1 MKDRILIYQDYT
13 LHNFGL
19 ARMLQEKHDCD
30 LFAIFDVTDN
40 MNKFFQKQKIVNY
53 NQSWFLYDYIKKS
66 QKPDLEYLSQFE
78 KKYGIELWK
87 LANNDR
93 IFFKYNVYYNF
104 SENEILSILE
114 QQCKFFENIIETI
127 KPDFVIFPLT
137 NSGRMEIF
145 YEMCL
150 KLGIK
155 ILMLN
160 ATRFGGMVFINEE
173 AEKIDYFEKEIH
185 EKEIHEKE
193 IHEKEIHE
201 KEIHEKEIHE
211 NVKSRSLNNLRDIL
225 YKVHSFDSSIQF
237 SSQFLK
243 SKKMALKA
251 GIQFFLFSKNS
262 NLKTHYTYYG
272 RHKIKIFFITIFWS
286 LKKRYRL
293 YLINK
298 NLSRTIDDEK
308 FIFFPL
314 ITEPERGLLIAAPFH
329 TNLIEL
335 VTHVVKSLPMG
346 YKLYVK
352 DHQAMDNR
360 DWRSFS
366 FYKEIMNLPNVKMLH
381 HTVHPK
387 NLLPKCS
394 MVITVGGTAG
404 FEAAFYEKP
413 TITFVDAL
421 YSSLKSVEILNDLKE
436 LPQLIQKQLN
446 IKFDLNDLNNFVSVL
461 EKNSFAFDWSGF
473 DSLAHHILFY
483 DGFLSDVEINEKQ
496 MNKLLDAYSTQLET
510 LANEHIKKI
519 IQHKKYQS

>member
-1 MKDRILIYQDYT
+1 MKNRLLVYQDYT

-19 ARMLQEKHDCD
+19 AKILQEKHDCD

-40 MNKFFQKQKIVNY
+40 MNKFFQKQKIVKY
-53 NQSWFLYDYIKKS
+53 EKTWFLYDHIKKS
-66 QKPDLEYLSQFE
+66 HKPDLDYLSQFE

-93 IFFKYNVYYNF
+93 IFFKYNMYYNF

-145 YEMCL
+145 YQLCL

-160 ATRFGGMVFINEE
+160 ATRLGGRVFINEE

-185 EKEIHEKE
+185 EK
-193 IHEKEIHE
+193 
-201 KEIHEKEIHE
+201 
-211 NVKSRSLNNLRDIL
+211 VKNRSLDDLRDVL
-225 YKVHSFDSSIQF
+225 YESHSFDDSIKF
-237 SSQFLK
+237 ASQFLK
-243 SKKMALKA
+243 SKKMAVKA
-251 GIQFFLFSKNS
+251 AINFFLFSKNS

-272 RHKIKIFFITIFWS
+272 RHKIKIFFVTIFWL

-298 NLSRTIDDEK
+298 NLSRTVDDEK

-335 VTHVVKSLPMG
+335 VTHIVKSLPVG

-352 DHQAMDNR
+352 DHIGMDTR

-366 FYKEIMNLPNVKMLH
+366 FYKKIMDLPNVKMLH
-381 HTVHPK
+381 HDVHPK
-387 NLLPKCS
+387 NILPKCS

-413 TITFVDAL
+413 TITFVDTL
-421 YSSLKSVEILNDLKE
+421 YSSLKSVEILNDTKE

-446 IKFDLNDLNNFVSVL
+446 TKFDLNDLNNFVSVL
-461 EKNSFAFDWSGF
+461 EKNSFTFDWSGF
-473 DSLAHHILFY
+473 DNLAHHIFFY

-496 MNKLLDAYSTQLET
+496 MNELLHQYSKQLEI

-519 IQHKKYQS
+519 IQHQKYKNYD

>member
-1 MKDRILIYQDYT
+1 MKDRILVYQDYT
-13 LHNFGL
+13 MHNFGL
-19 ARMLQEKHDCD
+19 AKMLQEKHDCD
-30 LFAIFDVTDN
+30 LFAIIDVTDN
-40 MNKFFQKQKIVNY
+40 MNKFFQKQKIVKY
-53 NQSWFLYDYIKKS
+53 EKSWFLYDYIKKTY
-66 QKPDLEYLSQFE
+66 KPDLDYLSQFE

-93 IFFKYNVYYNF
+93 IFFKYNMYYNF

-145 YEMCL
+145 YQLCL

-160 ATRFGGMVFINEE
+160 ATRLGGRVFINEE

-185 EKEIHEKE
+185 EK
-193 IHEKEIHE
+193 
-201 KEIHEKEIHE
+201 
-211 NVKSRSLNNLRDIL
+211 VKNRSIDDLRDIL
-225 YKVHSFDSSIQF
+225 YKTHSFDDALKF
-237 SSQFLK
+237 TSQFLK

-251 GIQFFLFSKNS
+251 AINFFLFSKNS

-272 RHKIKIFFITIFWS
+272 RDKIKIFFITIFWS

-298 NLSRTIDDEK
+298 NLSRTIDNEK

-335 VTHVVKSLPMG
+335 VTHIAKSLPVG

-352 DHQAMDNR
+352 DHASMDTR

-366 FYKEIMNLPNVKMLH
+366 FYKKIMNLPNVKMLH
-381 HTVHPK
+381 HAIHPK
-387 NLLPKCS
+387 NILPKCS

-404 FEAAFYEKP
+404 FEAAFYQKP
-413 TITFVDAL
+413 TISFVDTL
-421 YSSLKSVEILNDLKE
+421 YSPLKSVKILNNIKE

-446 IKFDLNDLNNFVSVL
+446 MKFDLSDLNNFVSVL
-461 EKNSFAFDWSGF
+461 EKNSFVFDFSGF
-473 DSLAHHILFY
+473 DTLAHHILFY

-496 MNKLLDAYSTQLET
+496 MNKLLDAYSKQFEI
-510 LANEHIKKI
+510 LADEHIKKI
-519 IQHKKYQS
+519 IQHTKYQS

>member
-13 LHNFGL
+13 IHNFGL
-19 ARMLQEKHDCD
+19 AKTLQEKHDCD
-30 LFAIFDVTDN
+30 LFAIIDVTDN
-40 MNKFFQKQKIVNY
+40 MNKFFQKQKIVKY
-53 NQSWFLYDYIKKS
+53 EKTWFLYDHIKKN

-78 KKYGIELWK
+78 KKYDIELWK
-87 LANNDR
+87 LAKNDR
-93 IFFKYNVYYNF
+93 IFFKYNMYYNF

-127 KPDFVIFPLT
+127 KPDFIIFPIT

-145 YEMCL
+145 YQLCL

-160 ATRFGGMVFINEE
+160 ATRLGGKNFISEE
-173 AEKIDYFEKEIH
+173 AEKVDYFEKEIH
-185 EKEIHEKE
+185 EK
-193 IHEKEIHE
+193 
-201 KEIHEKEIHE
+201 
-211 NVKSRSLNNLRDIL
+211 VKNRSLEDLRNIL
-225 YKVHSFDSSIQF
+225 YKTHSFDDAAKYT
-237 SSQFLK
+237 SQFLK

-251 GIQFFLFSKNS
+251 GIKFFLFSKNS

-272 RHKIKIFFITIFWS
+272 RRKIKIFFITILWS

-314 ITEPERGLLIAAPFH
+314 ITEPERSLLIGAPFH

-335 VTHVVKSLPMG
+335 ITHIVKSLPIG

-352 DHQAMDNR
+352 DHASMDNR

-366 FYKEIMNLPNVKMLH
+366 FYKEIMDLPNVKMLH

-387 NLLPKCS
+387 NILPKCS
-394 MVITVGGTAG
+394 MVITIGGTAG

-413 TITFVDAL
+413 TITFVDTL
-421 YSSLKSVEILNDLKE
+421 YSYLKSVEILNDINQ
-436 LPQLIQKQLN
+436 LPQLIRKQLN
-446 IKFDLNDLNNFVSVL
+446 IKFDLDDLNNFVSVL
-461 EKNSFAFDWSGF
+461 EKNSFTFDHSGF
-473 DSLAHHILFY
+473 SNLAHHILFY
-483 DGFLSDVEINEKQ
+483 DGFLSDVEITEKQ
-496 MNKLLDAYSTQLET
+496 MNELLHPYSKQLEI
-510 LANEHIKKI
+510 LANEYIKKI

>member
-93 IFFKYNVYYNF
+93 IFFKYNIYYNF

-114 QQCKFFENIIETI
+114 QECKFFENIIETI
-127 KPDFVIFPLT
+127 KPDFVIFPIT

-145 YEMCL
+145 YQLCL

-160 ATRFGGMVFINEE
+160 ATRLGGRVFINEE
-173 AEKIDYFEKEIH
+173 AEKIDYFEKETY
-185 EKEIHEKE
+185 EK
-193 IHEKEIHE
+193 
-201 KEIHEKEIHE
+201 
-211 NVKSRSLNNLRDIL
+211 VKNRSLEDLRNIL
-225 YKVHSFDSSIQF
+225 YKTHSFDDVLKF

-243 SKKMALKA
+243 SKKMAVKA
-251 GIQFFLFSKNS
+251 GINFFLFSKNS

-272 RHKIKIFFITIFWS
+272 RHKIKIFFMTIFWS

-298 NLSRTIDDEK
+298 NFSRTIDDEK

-314 ITEPERGLLIAAPFH
+314 ITEPERSLLIAAPFH

-335 VTHVVKSLPMG
+335 VNHIVKSLPVG

-352 DHQAMDNR
+352 DHAGMGTR

-366 FYKEIMNLPNVKMLH
+366 FYKQIMDLPNVKMLH
-381 HTVHPK
+381 HDIHPK
-387 NLLPKCS
+387 NILPKCS

-404 FEAAFYEKP
+404 FEAAFYQKP
-413 TITFVDAL
+413 TITFVDTL
-421 YSSLKSVEILNDLKE
+421 YSSLKSVEILYDTNK

-446 IKFDLNDLNNFVSVL
+446 EKFDLSDLNNFVSVL
-461 EKNSFAFDWSGF
+461 ETKSFVFDWSGF
-473 DSLAHHILFY
+473 DNLAHHILFY
-483 DGFLSDVEINEKQ
+483 DGFLSDVEISEKQ
-496 MNKLLDAYSTQLET
+496 MNKLLHEYSKQLET
-510 LANEHIKKI
+510 LANEHIKKM
-519 IQHKKYQS
+519 IQHTKYRS

>member
-1 MKDRILIYQDYT
+1 MKDRILVYQDFT
-13 LHNFGL
+13 MLNFGL
-19 ARMLQEKHDCD
+19 TKMLQEKHDCD
-30 LFAIFDVTDN
+30 LFAIIDVTDN
-40 MNKFFQKQKIVNY
+40 MNKFFQKQKIVKY
-53 NQSWFLYDYIKKS
+53 EKSWYLYDYIKKTY
-66 QKPDLEYLSQFE
+66 KPDLDYLSQFE

-93 IFFKYNVYYNF
+93 IFFKYNMYYNF

-127 KPDFVIFPLT
+127 KPNFVIFPLT

-145 YEMCL
+145 YQLCL

-160 ATRFGGMVFINEE
+160 ATRLGGRVLINEE
-173 AEKIDYFEKEIH
+173 TEKIDYFEKEIH
-185 EKEIHEKE
+185 EK
-193 IHEKEIHE
+193 
-201 KEIHEKEIHE
+201 
-211 NVKSRSLNNLRDIL
+211 VKNRSIDDLRDIL
-225 YKVHSFDSSIQF
+225 YKTNSFDEVLKF

-251 GIQFFLFSKNS
+251 AINFFLFSKNS

-272 RHKIKIFFITIFWS
+272 RDKIKIFFITIFWS

-314 ITEPERGLLIAAPFH
+314 ITEPERGLLIGAPFH

-335 VTHVVKSLPMG
+335 VIHIAKSLPVG

-352 DHQAMDNR
+352 DHPGMDTR

-366 FYKEIMNLPNVKMLH
+366 FYKKIMDLPNVKMLH
-381 HTVHPK
+381 HTIHPK
-387 NLLPKCS
+387 NILPKCS

-413 TITFVDAL
+413 TITFVDTL
-421 YSSLKSVEILNDLKE
+421 YSSLKSVEILNDTKE

-446 IKFDLNDLNNFVSVL
+446 VKFDLNDLNNFVSIL
-461 EKNSFAFDWSGF
+461 EKNSFPFDWYGF
-473 DSLAHHILFY
+473 DNLAHHILFY
-483 DGFLSDVEINEKQ
+483 DGFLSDVEISEKQ
-496 MNKLLDAYSTQLET
+496 MNELLHQYSKQLET
-510 LANEHIKKI
+510 LANEHIKKM
-519 IQHKKYQS
+519 IQHTKYKNYD

>member
-13 LHNFGL
+13 IHNFGL
-19 ARMLQEKHDCD
+19 AKALQEKHDCD
-30 LFAIFDVTDN
+30 LFAIIDVTDN
-40 MNKFFQKQKIVNY
+40 MNKFFQKQKIVKY
-53 NQSWFLYDYIKKS
+53 EKTWFLYDHIKKS
-66 QKPDLEYLSQFE
+66 QKPDLDYLSQFE

-93 IFFKYNVYYNF
+93 IFFKYNMYYNF

-145 YEMCL
+145 YQLCL

-160 ATRFGGMVFINEE
+160 ATRFGGTSFISEE
-173 AEKIDYFEKEIH
+173 YEKIDYFEKEIH
-185 EKEIHEKE
+185 E
-193 IHEKEIHE
+193 
-201 KEIHEKEIHE
+201 
-211 NVKSRSLNNLRDIL
+211 NVKNRSLEDLRNIL
-225 YKVHSFDSSIQF
+225 YKIHSFDDAVKF

-251 GIQFFLFSKNS
+251 GINFFLFSKNS

-272 RHKIKIFFITIFWS
+272 RYKIKIFFITILWS

-298 NLSRTIDDEK
+298 NLPRAIDDEK

-314 ITEPERGLLIAAPFH
+314 ITEPERSLLIAAPFY

-335 VTHVVKSLPMG
+335 VTHIAKSLPVG

-352 DHQAMDNR
+352 DHQSMDTR

-366 FYKEIMNLPNVKMLH
+366 FYKKIMNLPNVKMLH
-381 HTVHPK
+381 HAIHPK
-387 NLLPKCS
+387 NILPKCS

-404 FEAAFYEKP
+404 FEAAFYQKP
-413 TITFVDAL
+413 TISFVDTL
-421 YSSLKSVEILNDLKE
+421 YSPLKSVKILNNIKE

-446 IKFDLNDLNNFVSVL
+446 MKFDLSDLNNFVSVL
-461 EKNSFAFDWSGF
+461 EKNSFVFDFSGF
-473 DSLAHHILFY
+473 DTLAHHILFY

-496 MNKLLDAYSTQLET
+496 MNKLLDAYSKQFEI
-510 LANEHIKKI
+510 LADEHIKKI
-519 IQHKKYQS
+519 IQHTKYQS

>member
-1 MKDRILIYQDYT
+1 
-13 LHNFGL
+13 
-19 ARMLQEKHDCD
+19 
-30 LFAIFDVTDN
+30 
-40 MNKFFQKQKIVNY
+40 MNKFFQKQKIVKY
-53 NQSWFLYDYIKKS
+53 EKTWFLYDYIKKF
-66 QKPDLEYLSQFE
+66 QKPDLAYLSQFE

-87 LANNDR
+87 LASNDR
-93 IFFKYNVYYNF
+93 IFFKYNMYYNF

-127 KPDFVIFPLT
+127 KPDFIIFPLT

-145 YEMCL
+145 YQLCL

-160 ATRFGGMVFINEE
+160 ATRLNGTNFISEE
-173 AEKIDYFEKEIH
+173 VEKIDYFGKEIH
-185 EKEIHEKE
+185 EK
-193 IHEKEIHE
+193 
-201 KEIHEKEIHE
+201 
-211 NVKSRSLNNLRDIL
+211 VKNRSLEDLRDIL
-225 YKVHSFDSSIQF
+225 YKNHSFDVAVKF
-237 SSQFLK
+237 TSQFLK

-251 GIQFFLFSKNS
+251 GIKFFLFSKNS

-272 RHKIKIFFITIFWS
+272 RHKIKIFFFTILLS

-314 ITEPERGLLIAAPFH
+314 ITEPERSLLIAAPFH

-335 VTHVVKSLPMG
+335 VSHIVKSLPVG

-352 DHQAMDNR
+352 DHAAMDNR

-366 FYKEIMNLPNVKMLH
+366 FYKQIMNLPNVKMLH

-387 NLLPKCS
+387 NILPKCS
-394 MVITVGGTAG
+394 MVITIGGTSG

-413 TITFVDAL
+413 TITFVDTL
-421 YSSLKSVEILNDLKE
+421 YSSLKSVEVLNDIKK

-446 IKFDLNDLNNFVSVL
+446 AKFDLNDLNNFVSVL

-473 DSLAHHILFY
+473 DSFAHHILFY

-496 MNKLLDAYSTQLET
+496 MNELLHQYSKQLEI
-510 LANEHIKKI
+510 LANEYIKKI
-519 IQHKKYQS
+519 IQHTKYQS

>member
-13 LHNFGL
+13 IHNFGL
-19 ARMLQEKHDCD
+19 AKVLQEKHDCD
-30 LFAIFDVTDN
+30 LFAIIDVTNN
-40 MNKFFQKQKIVNY
+40 MNKFFQKQKIVKY
-53 NQSWFLYDYIKKS
+53 EKKWFLYDYIKKS
-66 QKPDLEYLSQFE
+66 QKPDLDYLSEFE

-93 IFFKYNVYYNF
+93 IFFKYNMYYNF
-104 SENEILSILE
+104 SETEILSILE
-114 QQCKFFENIIETI
+114 QQCKLFENIIETV
-127 KPDFVIFPLT
+127 KPNFVIFPLT

-145 YEMCL
+145 YQMCL

-160 ATRFGGMVFINEE
+160 STRLGGRLSISEE

-185 EKEIHEKE
+185 EK
-193 IHEKEIHE
+193 
-201 KEIHEKEIHE
+201 
-211 NVKSRSLNNLRDIL
+211 VKNRSIDDLRDIL
-225 YKVHSFDSSIQF
+225 YKTHSFDDVLKF

-243 SKKMALKA
+243 SKKMALRA

-272 RHKIKIFFITIFWS
+272 RRKIKIFFITIIWS
-286 LKKRYRL
+286 LRKRYRL

-298 NLSRTIDDEK
+298 NLSKTIDDKK

-314 ITEPERGLLIAAPFH
+314 ITEPERGLNIAAPFH

-335 VTHVVKSLPMG
+335 VTHIVKSLPVG

-352 DHQAMDNR
+352 DHIGMDTR

-366 FYKEIMNLPNVKMLH
+366 FYKKIMDLPNVKMLH
-381 HTVHPK
+381 HDVNPK
-387 NLLPKCS
+387 NILPKCS

-404 FEAAFYEKP
+404 FEAAFHQKP
-413 TITFVDAL
+413 TITFVDTL
-421 YSSLKSVEILNDLKE
+421 YSTLKSVEILNHTNE

-446 IKFDLNDLNNFVSVL
+446 AKFDLNDLNNFVSVL
-461 EKNSFAFDWSGF
+461 EKNAFIFDSYGF
-473 DSLAHHILFY
+473 DNLAHHILFY
-483 DGFLSDVEINEKQ
+483 DGFLSDVEISEKQ
-496 MNKLLDAYSTQLET
+496 MNKLLDAYSTQLEI
-510 LANEHIKKI
+510 LANEHIKKM
-519 IQHKKYQS
+519 IQHTKYQS

>member
-1 MKDRILIYQDYT
+1 MKDKILIYQDYT
-13 LHNFGL
+13 LYNFGL
-19 ARMLQEKHDCD
+19 AKTLQEKHDCD
-30 LFAIFDVTDN
+30 LFAIIDVTDN

-53 NQSWFLYDYIKKS
+53 EKTWFLYDHIKKN

-87 LANNDR
+87 LAKNDR
-93 IFFKYNVYYNF
+93 IFFKYNMYYNF

-127 KPDFVIFPLT
+127 KPDFVIFPIT

-145 YEMCL
+145 YQLCL

-160 ATRFGGMVFINEE
+160 ATRFGGTSFISEE
-173 AEKIDYFEKEIH
+173 LEKVDYFEKEIH
-185 EKEIHEKE
+185 EK
-193 IHEKEIHE
+193 
-201 KEIHEKEIHE
+201 
-211 NVKSRSLNNLRDIL
+211 VKNRSLEDLRNIL
-225 YKVHSFDSSIQF
+225 YKTHSFDDAAKYT
-237 SSQFLK
+237 SQFLK

-251 GIQFFLFSKNS
+251 GIKFFLFSKNS

-272 RHKIKIFFITIFWS
+272 RHKIKIFFLTIFWS

-314 ITEPERGLLIAAPFH
+314 ITEPERSLLIGAPFH

-335 VTHVVKSLPMG
+335 ATHIVKSLPVG

-352 DHQAMDNR
+352 DHASMDNR

-366 FYKEIMNLPNVKMLH
+366 FYKEIMDLPNVKMLH

-387 NLLPKCS
+387 NILPKCS
-394 MVITVGGTAG
+394 MVITIAGTAG

-413 TITFVDAL
+413 TITFVDTL
-421 YSSLKSVEILNDLKE
+421 YSYLKSVEILNDIND

-446 IKFDLNDLNNFVSVL
+446 MKFDLSDLNNFVSIL
-461 EKNSFAFDWSGF
+461 EKNSFTFDQSGF
-473 DSLAHHILFY
+473 SNLAHHILFY
-483 DGFLSDVEINEKQ
+483 DGFLSDVEISEKQ
-496 MNKLLDAYSTQLET
+496 MNELLDPYSQQFEI
-510 LANEHIKKI
+510 LANEYIKKI

>member
-1 MKDRILIYQDYT
+1 MKDKILIYQDYT
-13 LHNFGL
+13 IHNFGL
-19 ARMLQEKHDCD
+19 AKALQEKHDCD
-30 LFAIFDVTDN
+30 LFAIIDVTDN
-40 MNKFFQKQKIVNY
+40 MNKFFQKQKIVKY
-53 NQSWFLYDYIKKS
+53 EKTWFLYDHIKKS
-66 QKPDLEYLSQFE
+66 QKPDLDYLSQFE

-93 IFFKYNVYYNF
+93 IFFKYNAYYNF

-114 QQCKFFENIIETI
+114 QQCRFFENIIETI

-145 YEMCL
+145 YQICL

-155 ILMLN
+155 ILMLSD
-160 ATRFGGMVFINEE
+160 TRIGGTILISEE
-173 AEKIDYFEKEIH
+173 VEKIDYFEKEIH
-185 EKEIHEKE
+185 EKAK
-193 IHEKEIHE
+193 
-201 KEIHEKEIHE
+201 
-211 NVKSRSLNNLRDIL
+211 NRSLNNLRDIL
-225 YKVHSFDSSIQF
+225 YKVHSFDEGLKF

-243 SKKMALKA
+243 SKKIALKA

-272 RHKIKIFFITIFWS
+272 RQKIKVFFTTIFWS

-298 NLSRTIDDEK
+298 NLSQTIDDEK

-335 VTHVVKSLPMG
+335 VTHVVKSLPIG

-352 DHQAMDNR
+352 DHPSMDTR

-381 HTVHPK
+381 HNIHPK
-387 NLLPKCS
+387 NILPKCS

-413 TITFVDAL
+413 TITFVDTL
-421 YSSLKSVEILNDLKE
+421 YSYLKSVEILNDVNK

-446 IKFDLNDLNNFVSVL
+446 MKFDLSDLNNFVSIL
-461 EKNSFAFDWSGF
+461 EKNSFAFDENGF
-473 DSLAHHILFY
+473 SNLAHHILFY

-496 MNKLLDAYSTQLET
+496 MNKLLDAYSTQLEI
-510 LANEHIKKI
+510 LADEHIKKI
-519 IQHKKYQS
+519 IQHTNYQS

>member
-1 MKDRILIYQDYT
+1 M
-13 LHNFGL
+13 
-19 ARMLQEKHDCD
+19 
-30 LFAIFDVTDN
+30 
-40 MNKFFQKQKIVNY
+40 
-53 NQSWFLYDYIKKS
+53 
-66 QKPDLEYLSQFE
+66 
-78 KKYGIELWK
+78 
-87 LANNDR
+87 
-93 IFFKYNVYYNF
+93 YYNF

-127 KPDFVIFPLT
+127 KPDFIIFPIT

-145 YEMCL
+145 YQLCL

-160 ATRFGGMVFINEE
+160 ATRFGGTNFISEE
-173 AEKIDYFEKEIH
+173 VEKIDYFEKDIH
-185 EKEIHEKE
+185 EK
-193 IHEKEIHE
+193 
-201 KEIHEKEIHE
+201 
-211 NVKSRSLNNLRDIL
+211 VKNRSYDDLRNIL
-225 YKVHSFDSSIQF
+225 YKTHSFDDAAKYTSH
-237 SSQFLK
+237 FLK

-272 RHKIKIFFITIFWS
+272 RRKIKIFFITIFWS

-314 ITEPERGLLIAAPFH
+314 ITEPERSLLIAAPFH

-335 VTHVVKSLPMG
+335 VTHIVKSLPIG

-352 DHQAMDNR
+352 DHASMDNR

-381 HTVHPK
+381 HTIHPK
-387 NLLPKCS
+387 NILPKCS
-394 MVITVGGTAG
+394 MVITIGGTAG

-413 TITFVDAL
+413 TITFVDTL
-421 YSSLKSVEILNDLKE
+421 YSYLKSVEILNDTNE
-436 LPQLIQKQLN
+436 LPQLIQKQLK
-446 IKFDLNDLNNFVSVL
+446 IKFDLDDLNNFVSVL
-461 EKNSFAFDWSGF
+461 EENAFVFDQSGF
-473 DSLAHHILFY
+473 SNLAHHILFY
-483 DGFLSDVEINEKQ
+483 DGFLSDVEITEKQ
-496 MNKLLDAYSTQLET
+496 MNKLLDAYSKQLEI
-510 LANEHIKKI
+510 LANEYIKKI

>member
-13 LHNFGL
+13 MHNFGL
-19 ARMLQEKHDCD
+19 AKTLQEKHDCD
-30 LFAIFDVTDN
+30 LFAIIDVTDN
-40 MNKFFQKQKIVNY
+40 MNKFFQKQKIVKY
-53 NQSWFLYDYIKKS
+53 EKTWFLYDHIKKP
-66 QKPDLEYLSQFE
+66 QKPDLDYLSQFE

-93 IFFKYNVYYNF
+93 IFFKYNPYYNF

-127 KPDFVIFPLT
+127 KPDFVIFPTT

-145 YEMCL
+145 YQLCL

-155 ILMLN
+155 ILMIN
-160 ATRFGGMVFINEE
+160 AARYGGEVFISEE
-173 AEKIDYFEKEIH
+173 SEKIDYFDEEIYEK
-185 EKEIHEKE
+185 
-193 IHEKEIHE
+193 
-201 KEIHEKEIHE
+201 
-211 NVKSRSLNNLRDIL
+211 VKNRSLDDLRDIL
-225 YKVHSFDSSIQF
+225 YKIHIFDVTITST
-237 SSQFLK
+237 SQFLK

-251 GIQFFLFSKNS
+251 GINFFLFSKNS

-286 LKKRYRL
+286 LKKRYRS

-298 NLSRTIDDEK
+298 NLPRTIDDEK

-314 ITEPERGLLIAAPFH
+314 ITEPERSLLIAAPFC
-329 TNLIEL
+329 TNQFESIL
-335 VTHVVKSLPMG
+335 HVAKSLPIG

-352 DHQAMDNR
+352 DHNAMDTR

-366 FYKEIMNLPNVKMLH
+366 FYKKIMDLPNVKMLH
-381 HTVHPK
+381 HDVHPK
-387 NLLPKCS
+387 NILPKCS
-394 MVITVGGTAG
+394 MVITAGGTAG

-413 TITFVDAL
+413 TITFVESI
-421 YSSLKSVEILNDLKE
+421 YSSLKSVEILNDIKE

-446 IKFDLNDLNNFVSVL
+446 AKFDLDDLNNFVSAL
-461 EKNSFAFDWSGF
+461 EKNSFTFNFQEFDA
-473 DSLAHHILFY
+473 LAHHILFY

-496 MNKLLDAYSTQLET
+496 MNKLLDATAEQIEI
-510 LANEHIKKI
+510 LADEHIKKI

>member
-13 LHNFGL
+13 MHNFGL
-19 ARMLQEKHDCD
+19 AKTLQEKHDCD
-30 LFAIFDVTDN
+30 LFAIIDVTDN
-40 MNKFFQKQKIVNY
+40 MNKFFQKQKIVKY
-53 NQSWFLYDYIKKS
+53 EKTWFLYDHIKKS
-66 QKPDLEYLSQFE
+66 QKPDLDYLSQFE

-93 IFFKYNVYYNF
+93 IFFTYNLYYNF

-114 QQCKFFENIIETI
+114 QECKLFENIIETI

-145 YEMCL
+145 YQLCL

-160 ATRFGGMVFINEE
+160 ATRFGGTSFISEE
-173 AEKIDYFEKEIH
+173 YEKIDYFEKEIH
-185 EKEIHEKE
+185 E
-193 IHEKEIHE
+193 
-201 KEIHEKEIHE
+201 
-211 NVKSRSLNNLRDIL
+211 NVKNRSLEDLRNIL
-225 YKVHSFDSSIQF
+225 YKIHSFDDAVKF

-251 GIQFFLFSKNS
+251 GINFFLFSKNS

-272 RHKIKIFFITIFWS
+272 RYKIKIFFITILWS

-298 NLSRTIDDEK
+298 NLPRAIDDEK

-314 ITEPERGLLIAAPFH
+314 ITEPERSLLIAAPFY

-335 VTHVVKSLPMG
+335 VTHIAKSLPVG

-352 DHQAMDNR
+352 DHQSMDTR

-366 FYKEIMNLPNVKMLH
+366 FYKKIMNLPNVKMLH
-381 HTVHPK
+381 HAIHPK
-387 NLLPKCS
+387 NILPKCS

-404 FEAAFYEKP
+404 FEAAFYQKP
-413 TITFVDAL
+413 TISFVDTL
-421 YSSLKSVEILNDLKE
+421 YSPLKSVKILNNIKE

-446 IKFDLNDLNNFVSVL
+446 MKFDLSDLNNFVSVL
-461 EKNSFAFDWSGF
+461 EKNSFVFDFSGF
-473 DSLAHHILFY
+473 DTLAHHILFY

-496 MNKLLDAYSTQLET
+496 MNKLLDAYSKQFEI
-510 LANEHIKKI
+510 LADEHIKKI
-519 IQHKKYQS
+519 IQHTKYQS

>member
-1 MKDRILIYQDYT
+1 MKDRILVYQDFT
-13 LHNFGL
+13 MLNFGL
-19 ARMLQEKHDCD
+19 TKMLQEKHDCD
-30 LFAIFDVTDN
+30 LFAIIDVTDN
-40 MNKFFQKQKIVNY
+40 MNKFFQKQKIVKY
-53 NQSWFLYDYIKKS
+53 EKTWFLYDYIKKP
-66 QKPDLEYLSQFE
+66 QKPDLDYLSQFE

-93 IFFKYNVYYNF
+93 IFFTYNLYYNF

-114 QQCKFFENIIETI
+114 QECKLFENIIETI

-145 YEMCL
+145 YQLCL

-160 ATRFGGMVFINEE
+160 ATRFGGTSFISEE
-173 AEKIDYFEKEIH
+173 YEKIDYFEKEIH
-185 EKEIHEKE
+185 E
-193 IHEKEIHE
+193 
-201 KEIHEKEIHE
+201 
-211 NVKSRSLNNLRDIL
+211 NVKNRSLEDLRNIL
-225 YKVHSFDSSIQF
+225 YKIHSFDDAVKF

-251 GIQFFLFSKNS
+251 GINFFLFSKNS

-272 RHKIKIFFITIFWS
+272 RYKIKIFFITILWS

-298 NLSRTIDDEK
+298 NLPRAIDDEK

-314 ITEPERGLLIAAPFH
+314 ITEPERSLLIAAPFY

-335 VTHVVKSLPMG
+335 VTHIAKSLPVG

-352 DHQAMDNR
+352 DHQSMDTR

-366 FYKEIMNLPNVKMLH
+366 FYKKIMNLPNVKMLH
-381 HTVHPK
+381 HAIHPK
-387 NLLPKCS
+387 NILPKCS

-404 FEAAFYEKP
+404 FEAAFYQKP
-413 TITFVDAL
+413 TISFVDTL
-421 YSSLKSVEILNDLKE
+421 YSPLKSVKILNNIKE

-446 IKFDLNDLNNFVSVL
+446 MKFDLSDLNNFVSVL
-461 EKNSFAFDWSGF
+461 EKNSFVFDFSGF
-473 DSLAHHILFY
+473 DTLAHHILFY

-496 MNKLLDAYSTQLET
+496 MNKLLDAYSKQFEI
-510 LANEHIKKI
+510 LADEHIKKI
-519 IQHKKYQS
+519 IQHTKYQS

>member
-1 MKDRILIYQDYT
+1 MKDKILIYQDYT
-13 LHNFGL
+13 IHNFGL
-19 ARMLQEKHDCD
+19 AKVLQEKHDCD
-30 LFAIFDVTDN
+30 LFAIIDVTNN
-40 MNKFFQKQKIVNY
+40 MNKFFQKQKIVKY
-53 NQSWFLYDYIKKS
+53 EKKWFLYDYIKKS
-66 QKPDLEYLSQFE
+66 QKPDLDYLSEFE
-78 KKYGIELWK
+78 KKYDIELWK

-93 IFFKYNVYYNF
+93 IFFKYNMYYNF

-114 QQCKFFENIIETI
+114 QQCKLFENIIETV
-127 KPDFVIFPLT
+127 KPNFVIFPIT

-145 YEMCL
+145 YQMCL

-160 ATRFGGMVFINEE
+160 STRLGGRNFISEE

-185 EKEIHEKE
+185 EK
-193 IHEKEIHE
+193 
-201 KEIHEKEIHE
+201 
-211 NVKSRSLNNLRDIL
+211 VKNRSIDDLRDIL
-225 YKVHSFDSSIQF
+225 YKTHSFDDVLKF
-237 SSQFLK
+237 SSHFLK
-243 SKKMALKA
+243 SKKMAIRA

-272 RHKIKIFFITIFWS
+272 RRKIKIFFITIIWS

-298 NLSRTIDDEK
+298 NLSKTMDDEK

-335 VTHVVKSLPMG
+335 VTHIVKSLPVG

-352 DHQAMDNR
+352 DHQGMDTR

-366 FYKEIMNLPNVKMLH
+366 FYKKIMDLPNVKMLH

-387 NLLPKCS
+387 NILPKCS

-404 FEAAFYEKP
+404 FEAAFYQKP
-413 TITFVDAL
+413 TITFVDTL
-421 YSSLKSVEILNDLKE
+421 YSPLKSVETLNDTKE

-446 IKFDLNDLNNFVSVL
+446 IKSDPNDLNNFVHIL

-473 DSLAHHILFY
+473 DNLAHHILFY

-496 MNKLLDAYSTQLET
+496 MNELLDAYSTQLEI
-510 LANEHIKKI
+510 LADEHIKKI
-519 IQHKKYQS
+519 IQHTNYQS

>member
-1 MKDRILIYQDYT
+1 MKDRILVYQDYT
-13 LHNFGL
+13 MHNFGL
-19 ARMLQEKHDCD
+19 AKMLQEKHDCD
-30 LFAIFDVTDN
+30 LFAIIDVTDN
-40 MNKFFQKQKIVNY
+40 MNKFFQKQKIVKY
-53 NQSWFLYDYIKKS
+53 EKTWFLYDYIKKT
-66 QKPDLEYLSQFE
+66 QKPDLDYLSQFE

-93 IFFKYNVYYNF
+93 IFFKYNMYYNF

-145 YEMCL
+145 YQLCL

-160 ATRFGGMVFINEE
+160 ATRFGGTSFISEE
-173 AEKIDYFEKEIH
+173 YEKIDYFEKEIH
-185 EKEIHEKE
+185 E
-193 IHEKEIHE
+193 
-201 KEIHEKEIHE
+201 
-211 NVKSRSLNNLRDIL
+211 NVKNRSLEDLRNIL
-225 YKVHSFDSSIQF
+225 YKIHSFDDAVKF

-251 GIQFFLFSKNS
+251 GINFFLFSKNS

-272 RHKIKIFFITIFWS
+272 RYKIKIFFITILWS

-298 NLSRTIDDEK
+298 NLPRAIDDEK

-314 ITEPERGLLIAAPFH
+314 ITEPERSLLIAAPFY

-335 VTHVVKSLPMG
+335 VTHIAKSLPVG

-352 DHQAMDNR
+352 DHQSMDTR

-366 FYKEIMNLPNVKMLH
+366 FYKKIMNLPNVKMLH
-381 HTVHPK
+381 HAIHPK
-387 NLLPKCS
+387 NILPKCS

-404 FEAAFYEKP
+404 FEAAFYQKP
-413 TITFVDAL
+413 TISFVDTL
-421 YSSLKSVEILNDLKE
+421 YSPLKSVKILNNIKE

-446 IKFDLNDLNNFVSVL
+446 MKFDLSDLNNFVSVL
-461 EKNSFAFDWSGF
+461 EKNSFVFDFSGF
-473 DSLAHHILFY
+473 DTLAHHILFY

-496 MNKLLDAYSTQLET
+496 MNKLLDAYSKQFEI
-510 LANEHIKKI
+510 LADEHIKKI
-519 IQHKKYQS
+519 IQHTKYQS

>member
-13 LHNFGL
+13 IHNFGL
-19 ARMLQEKHDCD
+19 AKALQEKHDCD
-30 LFAIFDVTDN
+30 LFAIIDVTDN
-40 MNKFFQKQKIVNY
+40 MNKFFQKQKIVKY
-53 NQSWFLYDYIKKS
+53 EKTWFLYDHIKKS
-66 QKPDLEYLSQFE
+66 QKPDLDYLSQFE

-93 IFFKYNVYYNF
+93 IFFTYNLYYNF

-114 QQCKFFENIIETI
+114 QECKLFENIIETI

-145 YEMCL
+145 YQLCL

-160 ATRFGGMVFINEE
+160 ATRFGGTSFISEE
-173 AEKIDYFEKEIH
+173 YEKIDYFEKEIH
-185 EKEIHEKE
+185 E
-193 IHEKEIHE
+193 
-201 KEIHEKEIHE
+201 
-211 NVKSRSLNNLRDIL
+211 NVKNRSLEDLRNIL
-225 YKVHSFDSSIQF
+225 YKIHSFDDAVKF

-251 GIQFFLFSKNS
+251 GINFFLFSKNS

-272 RHKIKIFFITIFWS
+272 RYKIKIFFITILWS

-298 NLSRTIDDEK
+298 NLPRAIDDEK

-314 ITEPERGLLIAAPFH
+314 ITEPERSLLIAAPFY

-335 VTHVVKSLPMG
+335 VTHIAKSLPVG

-352 DHQAMDNR
+352 DHQSMDTR

-366 FYKEIMNLPNVKMLH
+366 FYKKIMNLPNVKMLH
-381 HTVHPK
+381 HAIHPK
-387 NLLPKCS
+387 NILPKCS

-404 FEAAFYEKP
+404 FEAAFYQKP
-413 TITFVDAL
+413 TISFVDTL
-421 YSSLKSVEILNDLKE
+421 YSPLKSVKILNNIKE

-446 IKFDLNDLNNFVSVL
+446 MKFDLSDLNNFVSVL
-461 EKNSFAFDWSGF
+461 EKNSFVFDFSGF
-473 DSLAHHILFY
+473 DTLAHHILFY

-496 MNKLLDAYSTQLET
+496 MNKLLDAYSKQFEI
-510 LANEHIKKI
+510 LADEHIKKI
-519 IQHKKYQS
+519 IQHTKYQS

>member
-1 MKDRILIYQDYT
+1 MKDRILVYQDFT
-13 LHNFGL
+13 MLNFGL
-19 ARMLQEKHDCD
+19 TKMLQEKHDCD
-30 LFAIFDVTDN
+30 LFAIIDVTDN
-40 MNKFFQKQKIVNY
+40 MNKFFQKQKIVKY
-53 NQSWFLYDYIKKS
+53 EKSWYLYDYIKKTY
-66 QKPDLEYLSQFE
+66 KPDLDYLSQFE

-93 IFFKYNVYYNF
+93 IFFKYNMYYNF

-127 KPDFVIFPLT
+127 KPNFVIFPLT

-145 YEMCL
+145 YQLCL

-160 ATRFGGMVFINEE
+160 ATRLGGRVLINEE
-173 AEKIDYFEKEIH
+173 TEKIDYFEKEIH
-185 EKEIHEKE
+185 EK
-193 IHEKEIHE
+193 
-201 KEIHEKEIHE
+201 
-211 NVKSRSLNNLRDIL
+211 VKNRSIDDLRDIL
-225 YKVHSFDSSIQF
+225 YKTNSFDEVLKF

-251 GIQFFLFSKNS
+251 AINFFLFSKNS

-272 RHKIKIFFITIFWS
+272 RDKIKIFFITIFWS

-314 ITEPERGLLIAAPFH
+314 ITEPERGLLIGAPFH

-335 VTHVVKSLPMG
+335 VIHIAKSLPVG

-352 DHQAMDNR
+352 DHPGMDTR

-366 FYKEIMNLPNVKMLH
+366 FYKKIMDLPNVKMLH
-381 HTVHPK
+381 HTIHPK
-387 NLLPKCS
+387 NILPKCS

-413 TITFVDAL
+413 TITFVDTL
-421 YSSLKSVEILNDLKE
+421 YSSLKSVEILNDTKE

-446 IKFDLNDLNNFVSVL
+446 VKFDLNDLNNFVSIL
-461 EKNSFAFDWSGF
+461 EKNSFPFDWFGF
-473 DSLAHHILFY
+473 DNLAHHILFY
-483 DGFLSDVEINEKQ
+483 DGFLSDVEISEKQ
-496 MNKLLDAYSTQLET
+496 MNELLHQYSKQLET

-519 IQHKKYQS
+519 IQHQKYKNYD